1 MIVECAHAGLEAVRR
16 QSRHG
21 ARPTVMT
28 PERTERAR
36 SPCEQGKSLD
46 AIASMRGVGRSSIG
60 TVS

>member
-36 SPCEQGKSLD
+36 SLCEQGKSLD
-46 AIASMRGVGRSSIG
+46 AIAGSVQK
-60 TVS
+60 TV

>member
-36 SPCEQGKSLD
+36 SLCEQGKSLD
-46 AIASMRGVGRSSIG
+46 AIASMRGLSE
-60 TVS
+60 

>member
-36 SPCEQGKSLD
+36 SLCEQGKSLD
-46 AIASMRGVGRSSIG
+46 AIASMRGVGRSSI
-60 TVS
+60 SRAR